1 MGDVAHRAKPTEDA
15 HGLAILLEPVLRQ
28 ECGGRLGSIEWFAS
42 RWQRGGAATGFSVWH
57 EPGREALPVVVK
69 LPVGPVEHRWTTGL
83 GKVHHDV
90 WYTDEGERM
99 PTPKVLADGH
109 ELGGYD
115 LGWIVM
121 ERLPGEPLA
130 KDLKPGCIHELMEA
144 AVDFQARSSAL
155 APVEGTPK
163 PTDWHHLFEKSKET
177 ARVSPLPESKHWLE
191 SVKRAAKVL
200 PWLVDHW
207 NARAINSWCH
217 GDLHAGNAMRRSRRD
232 GSATCVLIDLAL
244 VHPGHWVEDA
254 LYLERQFWGH
264 AELLYGIKPVT
275 EMARIRRE
283 RGMPASDN
291 YAELAMVRRVLTAA
305 AAPALIEREG
315 NPKYLHA
322 ALETLDRVLPQVGR

>member
-1 MGDVAHRAKPTEDA
+1 MGDVAQRAVPTQDSHA
-15 HGLAILLEPVLRQ
+15 LAVALEPVLRHAC
-28 ECGGRLGSIEWFAS
+28 EDRLGPIEWFAS
-42 RWQRGGAATGFSVWH
+42 RWQRGGAATGFSTWRD
-57 EPGREALPVVVK
+57 EDGALREVVVK
-69 LPVGPVEHRWTTGL
+69 LPVGYVEHRWTTGL
-83 GKVHHDV
+83 GRVDRSS
-90 WYTDEGERM
+90 WNLPECERR
-99 PTPKVLADGH
+99 PTPRVLADGH

-115 LGWIVM
+115 LAWIVM

-144 AVDFQARSSAL
+144 AVDFQARSAAL
-155 APVEGTPK
+155 TPVEGRPK
-163 PTDWHHLFEKSKET
+163 AVDWAHLFEKSKET
-177 ARVSPLPESKHWLE
+177 ARLSPLPEAKHWLE
-191 SVKRAAKVL
+191 SVKKAGKVL
-200 PWLVDHW
+200 DWLINHW
-207 NARAINSWCH
+207 NARSMTSWCH
-217 GDLHAGNAMRRSRRD
+217 GDLHAGNAMRRVRSD
-232 GSATCVLIDLAL
+232 GGQTCVLIDLAL

-264 AELLYGIKPVT
+264 SELLYGIKPVT

-291 YAELAMVRRVLTAA
+291 YAELANVRRVLTAA